1 VKGAGEGA
9 GVWIL
14 ASCLGLATVGLVTV
28 ARADPTKDEC
38 VNADETAQAL
48 RAVGKLRDAADKLAV
63 CVAPSCPG
71 PVRNDCSERFNELEK
86 ALPSVV
92 FAVHSPSGADLTA
105 VLVRMDGALLAS
117 GLDGSAIAVDPGT
130 HTFTFE
136 VAGFTRFEET
146 SLIREGEKGRSL
158 VIELRPAE
166 AAPVPAAAVPRT
178 GEPPARPREAP
189 RTAHDAGDPGRSTRV
204 IALLMTGVGVVGAA
218 VGGALALEA
227 NSEFNTAEAETG
239 GARHEDSV
247 SAVHTGNVA
256 TVVAAAGGLF
266 VLGGLGLWLATPR
279 DSTRVGA
286 SVGTSGS
293 GLFVEGRFW

>member
-1 VKGAGEGA
+1 VTGTGA
-9 GVWIL
+9 WIV
-14 ASCLGLATVGLVTV
+14 ASCLGLATVALATV

-48 RAVGKLRDAADKLAV
+48 RASGKLRDAVDKLAV
-63 CVAPSCPG
+63 CVSPSCPG

-86 ALPSVV
+86 ALPSIV
-92 FAVHSPSGADLTA
+92 FAVHTPSGADLSA
-105 VLVRMDGALLAS
+105 VLVRMDGAVLAS

-136 VAGFTRFEET
+136 ASGFTRFEET

-166 AAPVPAAAVPRT
+166 VAPVPAAAVPRT
-178 GEPPARPREAP
+178 AEPSAWPREAP
-189 RTAHDAGDPGRSTRV
+189 PAARDAGDPGRSTRV

-227 NSEFNTAEAETG
+227 KSEFNTAEAETG

-256 TVVAAAGGLF
+256 TVVTAAGGLLA
-266 VLGGLGLWLATPR
+266 LGGLGLWLVTPR
-279 DSTRVGA
+279 DSTRVG
-286 SVGTSGS
+286 TSGS
-293 GLFVEGRFW
+293 GLCVQGRFW